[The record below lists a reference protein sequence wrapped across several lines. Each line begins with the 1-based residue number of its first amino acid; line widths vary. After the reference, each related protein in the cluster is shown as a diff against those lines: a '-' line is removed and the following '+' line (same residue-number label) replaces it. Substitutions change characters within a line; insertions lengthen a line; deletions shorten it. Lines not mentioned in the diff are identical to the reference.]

1 MSGKARIGIIG
12 GAGWLGGSIA
22 EAILRSGLTDPDNLT
37 LSYRRSRPDRFAA
50 SHWTT
55 DNQFLADRSD
65 VVIFSVRPEDW
76 GSVPVNLERK
86 LVISVMAGVRISA
99 LMEKHASERVV
110 RALPNAAAEVSFSF
124 TPWMASASVDADDR
138 ILVRKIFGAC
148 GVEDEV
154 NSEADID
161 YLTGMSGTGPA
172 FPALLAAAMMKHA
185 ITQGLPAE
193 VAQRAV
199 LTMLIGT
206 GRLLERHKD
215 SPTEIVNR
223 FLEYRGVTAAG
234 IEEMRASGF
243 DDAVSRGLAAAF
255 KKSVSM
261 GGTS

>member
-22 EAILRSGLTDPDNLT
+22 EAILRTGLADPDDLT

-55 DNQFLADRSD
+55 DNQLLADRSD
-65 VVIFSVRPEDW
+65 VVILSVRPEDW
-76 GSVPVNLERK
+76 ASVPVMLERK
-86 LVISVMAGVRISA
+86 LLISIMAGIRISA
-99 LMEKHASERVV
+99 LIERHATERVV
-110 RALPNAAAEVSFSF
+110 RALPNAAAEVSCSY
-124 TPWMASASVDADDR
+124 TPWMASAGVDTDDR
-138 ILVRKIFGAC
+138 SLVRKIFGAC

-154 NSEADID
+154 GIETQID

-185 ITQGLPAE
+185 ISQGLPGEIAR
-193 VAQRAV
+193 RAV
-199 LTMLIGT
+199 LTMLTGT
-206 GRLLERHKD
+206 GRLLERQQD
-215 SPTEIVNR
+215 DPAEIVNR

-243 DDAVSRGLAAAF
+243 DDAVSNGLSAAF

-261 GGTS
+261 GDAS